1 MPTTP
6 PEVFDD
12 LETIKKKL
20 KEIFVYY
27 ASYGDRLNTKNL
39 KSSKFYK
46 LMVDAGIISNNR
58 KSMTNTSEF
67 NTSTFD
73 DGQGMNKKRIDL
85 IFCQVNKNK
94 ANMTFDIFLQAL
106 VKLSQ
111 FMVV

>member
-6 PEVFDD
+6 PEVLDD

-46 LMVDAGIISNNR
+46 LMVDAAII
-58 KSMTNTSEF
+58 
-67 NTSTFD
+67 
-73 DGQGMNKKRIDL
+73 
-85 IFCQVNKNK
+85 
-94 ANMTFDIFLQAL
+94 
-106 VKLSQ
+106 
-111 FMVV
+111 

>member
-1 MPTTP
+1 MPNTP
-6 PEVFDD
+6 PEVLDD

-46 LMVDAGIISNNR
+46 LMVDANIVSTGR
-58 KSMTNTSEF
+58 KAMMMTSTGEF
-67 NTSTFD
+67 NASTYD

-94 ANMTFDIFLQAL
+94 ANMTFEVFL
-106 VKLSQ
+106 
-111 FMVV
+111 